1 MPFDGLTIKAI
12 TKELQKDLIGGRI
25 DKIYQPEKDEL
36 TIMVRQPKAA
46 NTRLLISANARWA
59 RIHTSSA
66 KTANPPTPSNF
77 CMVLRKYL
85 EGGKIINIE
94 QIDFE
99 RVIHIHIEALDDF
112 REWKPKILVCE
123 FMGKHSNIILINP
136 ETNMIIDAIKKYGS
150 EISSYRE
157 VLPGQEYISPPSQN
171 KLNILAT
178 SFETFTEYMWQ
189 QEKSTLASAIFKV
202 LSGISPFSAEH
213 ICRLTGINPDMPV
226 EECGEYELIT
236 VHQYINSLIAD
247 IDKGNIKGHI
257 IYKKNVPIDYAL
269 FPLEHISDAKIK
281 KYTNI
286 NDTCDVFYLDKLSLA
301 RLESQKINLSK
312 NIKNHL
318 DKAYRKQFHLES
330 DQSKAVKNDILRV
343 KGEIITA
350 NAYKL
355 KKGDTEVELENF
367 YTGETIKITLDPR
380 YTPIQNAQ
388 RFFKTY
394 NKSQIALKHLEQ
406 LIAKNQQEIDYLESV
421 LVAVKDAH
429 TLDEIDEIIEELE
442 KEGYKKSK
450 STRTK
455 NARKKELTLSMPRRF
470 ISSDNL
476 EILVGK
482 NNRQNDILTLKEASK
497 HDLWLHT
504 KDIPG
509 THVIVK
515 LFEKINSIHEFP
527 DKTLEEA
534 AGLAAYY
541 SKAQNSD
548 KVPVDY
554 TFRVNVRKPSGAKPG
569 MVIYEN
575 YWTIMANPQSKRIL
589 ELVESLD

>member
-25 DKIYQPEKDEL
+25 DKIYQPEKDEIS
-36 TIMVRQPKAA
+36 IMVRQPKVA
-46 NTRLLISANARWA
+46 NMKLLVSANARWA
-59 RIHTSSA
+59 RIHTSSL
-66 KTANPPTPSNF
+66 KSINPPTPPTF

-85 EGGKIINIE
+85 EGGKITNIE

-99 RVIHIHIEALDDF
+99 RIVHIHIEALDDF

-136 ETNMIIDAIKKYGS
+136 ENNMIIDAIKKYGS
-150 EISSYRE
+150 ETSSYRE
-157 VLPGQEYISPPSQN
+157 VLPGYEYITPPSQN
-171 KLNILAT
+171 KLNIINT
-178 SFETFTEYMWQ
+178 DFETFTEYMWQ
-189 QEKSTLASAIFKV
+189 QGNLTLASAIFQV

-213 ICRLTGINPDMPV
+213 ICRLTGINPETSV
-226 EECGEYELIT
+226 EECGEFELIT
-236 VHQYINSLIAD
+236 VFNYIKNLIED
-247 IDKGNIKGHI
+247 IDKGNVSGQIM
-257 IYKKNVPIDYAL
+257 YKKNVPVDYAP
-269 FPLEHISDAKIK
+269 FPLAHISDVKLK
-281 KYTNI
+281 TFNNI
-286 NDTCDVFYLDKLSLA
+286 NDTCDVFYSAKLSLA
-301 RLESQKINLSK
+301 KLDSQKINLSRH
-312 NIKNHL
+312 IKDYL
-318 DKAYRKQFHLES
+318 DKAYRKQYHLES
-330 DQSKAVKNDILRV
+330 DQSKAVNNDILRV
-343 KGEIITA
+343 QGEIITA

-355 KKGDTEVELENF
+355 KKGDTEVDLENF
-367 YTGETIKITLDPR
+367 YTGETIKISLDPR

-388 RFFKTY
+388 RFFKIY
-394 NKSQIALKHLEQ
+394 NKSRTALIHLEQ
-406 LIAKNQQEIDYLESV
+406 LLAKNQQEIDYLESV

-429 TLDEIDEIIEELE
+429 TLDEIEEIIEELE
-442 KEGYKKSK
+442 KEGYKKTK
-450 STRTK
+450 S
-455 NARKKELTLSMPRRF
+455 ARKKELTRSMPRKF

-497 HDLWLHT
+497 NDLWLHT

-515 LFEKINSIHEFP
+515 LPEKISSIHEFP

-541 SKAQNSD
+541 SKGQNSD

-554 TFRVNVRKPSGAKPG
+554 TFRINVRKPSGAKPG

>member
-25 DKIYQPEKDEL
+25 DKIYQPEKDEIS
-36 TIMVRQPKAA
+36 IMVRQPKVA
-46 NTRLLISANARWA
+46 NMKLLVSANARWA
-59 RIHTSSA
+59 RIHTSSL
-66 KTANPPTPSNF
+66 KSINPPTPPTF

-85 EGGKIINIE
+85 EGGKITNIE

-99 RVIHIHIEALDDF
+99 RIVHIHIEALDDF

-136 ETNMIIDAIKKYGS
+136 ENNMIIDAIKKYGS
-150 EISSYRE
+150 ETSSYRE
-157 VLPGQEYISPPSQN
+157 VLPGYEYITPPSQN
-171 KLNILAT
+171 KLNIINT
-178 SFETFTEYMWQ
+178 DFETFTEYMWQ
-189 QEKSTLASAIFKV
+189 QGNSTLASAIFQV
-202 LSGISPFSAEH
+202 LSGISPFTAEH
-213 ICRLTGINPDMPV
+213 ICRLTGINPETSV
-226 EECGEYELIT
+226 EECGEFELIT
-236 VHQYINSLIAD
+236 IYKYINNLIED
-247 IDKGNIKGHI
+247 IDKGNVSGQIM
-257 IYKKNVPIDYAL
+257 YKKNVPVDYAP
-269 FPLEHISDAKIK
+269 FPLAHISDVKLK
-281 KYTNI
+281 TFKDI
-286 NDTCDVFYLDKLSLA
+286 NDTCDVFYSAKLSLA
-301 RLESQKINLSK
+301 KLDSQKINLSRH
-312 NIKNHL
+312 IKDYL
-318 DKAYRKQFHLES
+318 DKAYRKQYHLES
-330 DQSKAVKNDILRV
+330 DQSKAVNNDILRV
-343 KGEIITA
+343 QGEIITA

-355 KKGDTEVELENF
+355 KKGDTEVDLENF
-367 YTGETIKITLDPR
+367 YTGETIKISLDPR

-388 RFFKTY
+388 RFFKIY
-394 NKSQIALKHLEQ
+394 NKSRTALIHLEQ
-406 LIAKNQQEIDYLESV
+406 LLAKNQQEIDYLESV

-429 TLDEIDEIIEELE
+429 TLDEIEEIIEELE
-442 KEGYKKSK
+442 KEGYKKTK
-450 STRTK
+450 S
-455 NARKKELTLSMPRRF
+455 ARKKELTRSMPRKF

-497 HDLWLHT
+497 NDLWLHT

-515 LFEKINSIHEFP
+515 LPEKISSIHEFP

-541 SKAQNSD
+541 SKGQNSD